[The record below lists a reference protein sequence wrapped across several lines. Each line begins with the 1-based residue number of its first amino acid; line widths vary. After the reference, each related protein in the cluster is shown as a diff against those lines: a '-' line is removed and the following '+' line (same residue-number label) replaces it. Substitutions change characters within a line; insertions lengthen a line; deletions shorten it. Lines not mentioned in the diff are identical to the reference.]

1 MAEYNLQYLNL
12 KRRLTFLKVLT
23 ASDGTLTEEK
33 KNSKLAEYDS
43 LLKLLDDRYSDE
55 KSLGIIETQL
65 NKLEGK

>member
-1 MAEYNLQYLNL
+1 MAEYNLQYLDL

-23 ASDGTLTEEK
+23 ASDGTLTEEN

>member
-23 ASDGTLTEEK
+23 ASDGTLTEEN
-33 KNSKLAEYDS
+33 KNSKLTEYDS

>member
-23 ASDGTLTEEK
+23 ASDGTLTEEN